1 LGGTEPDTKGK
12 QMENNQFE
20 LVVNGNG
27 DVALKHTADN
37 KTLLT
42 MRFSSE
48 VLSYLGENHVD
59 VAKAM
64 VDAGLRRVIDLQEQK
79 FSIDESPDIKTRQLH

>member
-1 LGGTEPDTKGK
+1 MGK
-12 QMENNQFE
+12 NEFE

-27 DVALKHTADN
+27 DIALKHSAEN

-48 VLSYLGENHVD
+48 ILRYLGENHVD

-64 VDAGLRRVIDLQEQK
+64 VDAGLRKVIDLQEQQ
-79 FSIDESPDIKTRQLH
+79 FSIDESSDMKTRQLH